1 MVQYTAVKQTIVL
14 DSPQLS
20 PRLPSYVSTEKKK
33 KNLCN
38 SVLKLAL
45 SCFTLD
51 RFGHK
56 DLVSRK
62 KPKNLRRE
70 DN

>member
-1 MVQYTAVKQTIVL
+1 MVQCTAVKQTIVL
-14 DSPQLS
+14 GSPQLS
-20 PRLPSYVSTEKKK
+20 PRLPSDVSTEK

-56 DLVSRK
+56 DPVSRK